1 MTSKIVQFE
10 IEQGR
15 ITLLY
20 QDGSLWRGEIN
31 ICGREA
37 ETWDWKQI
45 HGPLCE
51 IGLQPEED
59 SQISF
64 WDQMQ

>member
-20 QDGSLWRGEIN
+20 QDGSLWRGN
-31 ICGREA
+31 ITSGTGA
-37 ETWDWKQI
+37 TWDWKQI

-51 IGLQPEED
+51 IGLQPGED
-59 SQISF
+59 SQIKCNEL
-64 WDQMQ
+64 